1 MAQLTKWNVSA
12 APPSGPSSVPIVE
25 EEGQTRYT
33 KPSPAERY
41 ANNQEEP
48 DTETRHGRRL
58 KPGEKGESRSF
69 DAVRRSSGDGDFS
82 LNRNARQGSKKGKE
96 REFEGMRSASVPR
109 KGDKLKKPTSQKTK
123 AAEKEVYIPS
133 TVTVS
138 RLADIFGVKICECL
152 VADGIRS
159 GLTM

>member
-12 APPSGPSSVPIVE
+12 APAIGSSSASVVE
-25 EEGQTRYT
+25 EEEQTRYT

-48 DTETRHGRRL
+48 ETETRHGRRL

-69 DAVRRSSGDGDFS
+69 DAVRRSSGGGDFS

-96 REFEGMRSASVPR
+96 REYEGVKSSSAPR
-109 KGDKLKKPTSQKTK
+109 KGDKTKKPTTQKAK

-138 RLADIFGVKICECL
+138 RLADIFGVKICE
-152 VADGIRS
+152 
-159 GLTM
+159 